1 MSTENNSDLL
11 FKNSVKI
18 LTDLI
23 SFKTISGEDNT
34 ALIDYCDD
42 ILKKLGATSFRTYDD
57 EKKRVNLFATLKAK
71 SSNNKKPIILSGHTD
86 VVPVSKG
93 WSSDPFTATIKDD
106 KLYGRGSCDMKGFIA
121 CTLAYAPIY
130 SKSNLD
136 RDIHFSFTFDE
147 ETACIGAP
155 ILIEEL
161 KRRNIKDG
169 ICIVGEP
176 TNMKIIDAHK
186 GCYEYTTHFRGLAGH
201 SSAPHKGVSAV
212 EYASKYVNKL
222 MELRERLKE
231 REPKD
236 SIFDPPHSTLSIG
249 GIFGGIAHNVIADKC
264 HVNWET
270 RPVVKEDGVFLN
282 QEIDKYVNEVLL
294 PDMKKIFP
302 NASIE
307 KNIIGEII
315 GFDRKSKSDACEL
328 ISSLTG
334 DNSRQVVS
342 FGTEAGLFQE
352 IGISTV
358 VCGPGSIEQA
368 HKIDEFIILD
378 ELKKR
383 VKKDSIFDPPHSTLS
398 IGGIKGGI
406 AHNVIADKCS
416 VEWETRPVVKDDG
429 EFVTKEI
436 DKYANEV
443 LLPEMKKVFPDSY
456 IKKEVIGE
464 VVGFNRLDDS
474 EACEFVSNITGDNS
488 REVVSFGTEAGLF
501 QELGISTVVCGPGSI
516 EQAHKIDEFIEL
528 NEMKKCL
535 KFLEGVKD
543 KSVN

>member
-1 MSTENNSDLL
+1 MSTENNLKLL
-11 FKNSVKI
+11 YNNSVQI

-23 SFKTISGEDNT
+23 AFKTISGEDNSS
-34 ALIDYCDD
+34 LIDYCDG

-71 SSNNKKPIILSGHTD
+71 NSNNKKPIILSGHTD

-93 WSSDPFTATIKDD
+93 WSSDPFTATVKGD

-121 CTLAYAPIY
+121 CALAYAPIF

-147 ETACIGAP
+147 ETACQGAP

-161 KRRNIKDG
+161 KKRDIKDG
-169 ICIVGEP
+169 ICIIGEP

-186 GCYEYTTHFRGLAGH
+186 GCYEYTTYFKGLAGH

-212 EYASKYVNKL
+212 EYASRYVNKL
-222 MELRERLKE
+222 IELREKLKE
-231 REPKD
+231 RAPKD

-282 QEIDKYVNEVLL
+282 AKIDKYANEILL
-294 PDMKKIFP
+294 PDMKKVFP
-302 NASIE
+302 NASI
-307 KNIIGEII
+307 KKKIIGEVT
-315 GFDRKSKSDACEL
+315 GFDGDEKSNACEL
-328 ISSLTG
+328 VSSLTG
-334 DNSRQVVS
+334 DNTREVVS

-378 ELKKR
+378 ELKKC
-383 VKKDSIFDPPHSTLS
+383 LS
-398 IGGIKGGI
+398 LLDGIK
-406 AHNVIADKCS
+406 
-416 VEWETRPVVKDDG
+416 E
-429 EFVTKEI
+429 
-436 DKYANEV
+436 
-443 LLPEMKKVFPDSY
+443 
-456 IKKEVIGE
+456 
-464 VVGFNRLDDS
+464 
-474 EACEFVSNITGDNS
+474 
-488 REVVSFGTEAGLF
+488 
-501 QELGISTVVCGPGSI
+501 
-516 EQAHKIDEFIEL
+516 
-528 NEMKKCL
+528 
-535 KFLEGVKD
+535 
-543 KSVN
+543 KSVIN

>member
-186 GCYEYTTHFRGLAGH
+186 GCYEYTTNFRGLAGH

-212 EYASKYVNKL
+212 EYASRYVNKL

-270 RPVVKEDGVFLN
+270 RPVVKKDGVFLN
-282 QEIDKYVNEVLL
+282 QEIDKYANEVLL

-315 GFDRKSKSDACEL
+315 
-328 ISSLTG
+328 
-334 DNSRQVVS
+334 
-342 FGTEAGLFQE
+342 
-352 IGISTV
+352 
-358 VCGPGSIEQA
+358 
-368 HKIDEFIILD
+368 
-378 ELKKR
+378 
-383 VKKDSIFDPPHSTLS
+383 
-398 IGGIKGGI
+398 
-406 AHNVIADKCS
+406 
-416 VEWETRPVVKDDG
+416 
-429 EFVTKEI
+429 
-436 DKYANEV
+436 
-443 LLPEMKKVFPDSY
+443 
-456 IKKEVIGE
+456 
-464 VVGFNRLDDS
+464 
-474 EACEFVSNITGDNS
+474 
-488 REVVSFGTEAGLF
+488 
-501 QELGISTVVCGPGSI
+501 
-516 EQAHKIDEFIEL
+516 
-528 NEMKKCL
+528 
-535 KFLEGVKD
+535 
-543 KSVN
+543 